1 MNNIRVMKFGGTS
14 VGSAQRIAAAA
25 AIVKDFGTSQP
36 TVVVVSAMSGVTDL
50 LVRSAQAAA
59 RGEIADLDANLAAL
73 HQRHRQAAE
82 ELLPSAAREKYDQ
95 AAGRILA
102 ELETTCRGVSQLG
115 YCPARANDV
124 IIGCGER
131 LSTPLLSA
139 AIEQLGVAA
148 QDVEATSFLVTDAN
162 FGEAAPLMEPSA
174 PRGKAV
180 LLPILEK
187 KIVPVVTG
195 FIGATAAGAPTTLGR
210 GGSDY
215 SASLVAACLDAAEVW
230 IWTDVE
236 GIFSADPNLVPEARA
251 LRSVTYQEAAELSFY
266 GAKVLH
272 PKTLAPLADRGIPV
286 YIKNSF
292 EPAKTGTLITKNG
305 HSSGGRAVTALK
317 NVVMITIESRG
328 ELSAVQLI
336 GRACTVLGLED
347 IDVLML
353 SQASREESFC
363 FAVNKRDKELVLRRL
378 SETFHLELT
387 HGYISQFDV
396 QEGVGVLALV
406 GSGMRGAVGMAGKLF
421 AALADQNVNILAIAQ
436 GSSETNIS
444 VIVQESALA
453 SGVRA
458 VHQALVDSN
467 ELQPA

>member
-1 MNNIRVMKFGGTS
+1 MKFGGTS
-14 VGSAQRIAAAA
+14 VGDAQRIASAA
-25 AIVKDFGTSQP
+25 AIVKDYGADRP

-50 LVRSAQAAA
+50 LVRNAQAAA
-59 RGEIADLDANLAAL
+59 HGDASQLEANLSAL
-73 HQRHRQAAE
+73 RKRHREAAE
-82 ELLPSAAREKYDQ
+82 ALLPAPALETYIAATE
-95 AAGRILA
+95 RILSD
-102 ELETTCRGVSQLG
+102 LETTCKGVLQLG

-139 AIEQLGVAA
+139 VIAQLGVPA
-148 QDVEATSFLVTDAN
+148 QAVEATSFLVTDAN
-162 FGEAAPLMEPSA
+162 FGEAAPLLDASA
-174 PRGKAV
+174 PRGQAL
-180 LLPILEK
+180 LLPLLEK
-187 KIVPVVTG
+187 GIIPVVTG
-195 FIGATAAGAPTTLGR
+195 FIGATMAGAPTTLGR

-292 EPAKTGTLITKNG
+292 APAKTGTLITKNG
-305 HSSGGRAVTALK
+305 HGSGGRAVTALK

-336 GRACTVLGLED
+336 GRAFTVLGLED
-347 IDVLML
+347 VDVLML

-363 FAVNKRDKELVLRRL
+363 FAVNHRDKETVLRRL
-378 SETFHLELT
+378 GETFHLELT
-387 HGYISQFDV
+387 HGYISQPNV

-406 GSGMRGAVGMAGKLF
+406 GSGMRGSVGMAGKLF
-421 AALADQNVNILAIAQ
+421 SALAGEGINILAIAQ

-444 VIVQESALA
+444 VIVEETALA

-458 VHQALVDSN
+458 VHRMLVDSH